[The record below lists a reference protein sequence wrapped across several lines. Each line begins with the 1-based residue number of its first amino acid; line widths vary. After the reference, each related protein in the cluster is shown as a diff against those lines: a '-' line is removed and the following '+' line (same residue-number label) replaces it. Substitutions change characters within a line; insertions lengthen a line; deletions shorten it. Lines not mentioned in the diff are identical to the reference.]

1 MASSLPEPLAALVER
16 IARLPGLGP
25 KSAMRAAMTLLQWPE
40 SETRDLGRRISEI
53 RDALCLCS
61 RCGGLAS
68 HNPCPICSDP
78 NRDTDTLC
86 VVPEWDS
93 MLAMEKG
100 GFYRGQYFVLGGL
113 LETLRQKDGPG
124 LETDKLLAR
133 LADGSIKELILALG
147 STLEAENT
155 AAFLKNLLQKSRPDL
170 KISRLA
176 QGMPLGAQVKFMDY
190 ETLRQSM
197 KYRQEF

>member
-1 MASSLPEPLAALVER
+1 
-16 IARLPGLGP
+16 
-25 KSAMRAAMTLLQWPE
+25 MRAAMTLLQWPE